1 LTEEKIQH
9 KQRLTSILSVP
20 YCTQQFHLNLDFDGK
35 PSVAVIIV
43 EPKIATFDTKLLLQS
58 GRILGPITLAYE
70 TYGTLAADR
79 SNAILVT
86 HAWTGSAHLAGKHSE
101 EGQGVGWWNPLVG
114 PGKLLDTDRYFI
126 ICSNVIGSCHGTTGP
141 TSLNPKTRKRFNLDF
156 PVVTIRDMVSAQ
168 RLLID
173 HLGIS
178 RLLTV
183 LGGSMGGM
191 QALEWATQY
200 PDRIASAVIM
210 AATPHPSAQAIAFNS
225 IARWAI
231 TNDHSWRGGKYKQN
245 PKKGLSLARGIGHI
259 TFLCDEY
266 MNDKFGRGFSS
277 HTGLFDFFGQ
287 FDIESYLR
295 NQGKN
300 FSERFDAN
308 SFLYLAKAIDLYDV
322 AWECDSLE
330 EAFTSVTAPLQFFA
344 FTSDWLY
351 PPRETEEMVT
361 ALQNIG
367 KPVEYHLITSTFGHD
382 AFLLEY
388 KTFTPMVRSFI
399 QQAEERCRSS

>member
-1 LTEEKIQH
+1 M
-9 KQRLTSILSVP
+9 
-20 YCTQQFHLNLDFDGK
+20 
-35 PSVAVIIV
+35 AVIV
-43 EPKIATFDTKLLLQS
+43 EPQSVTFDTKLLLQS

-70 TYGTLAADR
+70 TYGTLNNNR

-86 HAWTGSAHLAGKHSE
+86 HAWTGNAHLAGKHTV
-101 EGQGVGWWNPLVG
+101 QDKGVGWWNPLVG

-126 ICSNVIGSCHGTTGP
+126 ICSNVIGSCFGSTGP
-141 TSLNPKTRKRFNLDF
+141 TSLNPKTRKRYNLDF
-156 PVVTIRDMVSAQ
+156 PVITIRDVVTAQ

-173 HLGIS
+173 HLGIG

-191 QALEWATQY
+191 QALEWATQH
-200 PDRIASAVIM
+200 PDRIASAVIL
-210 AATPHPSAQAIAFNS
+210 AATPRPSAQAIAFNG

-231 TNDHSWRGGKYKQN
+231 TNDHSWRGGRYKHN

-266 MNDKFGRGFSS
+266 MNDKFGRDFSS

-295 NQGKN
+295 SKGNS
-300 FSERFDAN
+300 FAERFDAN
-308 SFLYLAKAIDLYDV
+308 SFLFLAKAIDLYDV

-330 EAFTSVTAPLQFFA
+330 EAFAPVTAPLQFFA

-351 PPRETEEMVT
+351 PPSQTEKMVT
-361 ALQNIG
+361 SLQKIG
-367 KPVEYHLITSTFGHD
+367 KPVQYHLITSPFGHD
-382 AFLLEY
+382 AFLIEY
-388 KTFTPMVRSFI
+388 NTFIPMIRSFLK
-399 QQAEERCRSS
+399 QAEGLI